1 MFPQSPPSADPGPG
15 LGWALTAGAGC
26 SHRAGAQPCQLRAKG
41 EETIPQAGAILGL
54 KHHAESTRPEFKV
67 KLHPSFLAE

>member
-1 MFPQSPPSADPGPG
+1 MFPRRPPSAAPRAGPG
-15 LGWALTAGAGC
+15 LGWAGL
-26 SHRAGAQPCQLRAKG
+26 SQPGQGSQLRAKG